1 MRPSLSRAIPMG
13 ILGFLFGG
21 LLVIIL
27 RSLQGLTPLWDTG
40 AGIVLGVLM
49 AAAFFVWGVGGFD
62 PRMSVHGEE
71 AEEVDE
77 EAEATPGGL
86 LRGSIWQIVTLLLL
100 LLLAVAAFALLPGGP
115 ALTITA
121 DPMASTAQ
129 VGMFEMELPFGGPVV
144 QVSQLV
150 LFLVFIIIM
159 FVSLGIAAA
168 VISAALYALNRGIRE
183 AQTGGTAALAVAGGP
198 SETALQ
204 TAGDGG
210 ASRPAARGGRGT
222 LGTIIEIVKFVV
234 LALILYLLFYYVLIG
249 LVLPGSPL
257 LMPLSL
263 INAVIFA
270 VLILRPAVVLRVL
283 GRISGW
289 VVRILRALPRVL
301 FQK

>member
-198 SETALQ
+198 SEAALQ
-204 TAGDGG
+204 TAGDGA

>member
-1 MRPSLSRAIPMG
+1 MG

-21 LLVIIL
+21 LIVIIL

-62 PRMSVHGEE
+62 PRMSVHGE
-71 AEEVDE
+71 AADEVDE
-77 EAEATPGGL
+77 EAEATPAGL
-86 LRGSIWQIVTLLLL
+86 LRGSIWQIATLLLL
-100 LLLAVAAFALLPGGP
+100 LLLAVAAFALLPGGL

-121 DPMASTAQ
+121 DPLASTAQ

-150 LFLVFIIIM
+150 VFIVVIIIM
-159 FVSLGIAAA
+159 FLSLGVAAA
-168 VISAALYALNRGIRE
+168 VISAILYALNRGIRE

-198 SETALQ
+198 SEAALQ
-204 TAGDGG
+204 TAGEGG
-210 ASRPAARGGRGT
+210 AARVAAGGGRST

-270 VLILRPAVVLRVL
+270 LLILRPAVVLRTL
-283 GRISGW
+283 GRVSGW
-289 VVRILRALPRVL
+289 LVRVLQALPRVL

>member
-1 MRPSLSRAIPMG
+1 MRPGLSRAIPMG

-21 LLVIIL
+21 LIVIIL

-62 PRMSVHGEE
+62 PRMSVHGE
-71 AEEVDE
+71 AADEVDE
-77 EAEATPGGL
+77 EAEATPAGL
-86 LRGSIWQIVTLLLL
+86 LRGSIWQIATLLLL
-100 LLLAVAAFALLPGGP
+100 LLLAVAAFALLPGGL

-121 DPMASTAQ
+121 DPLASTAQ

-150 LFLVFIIIM
+150 VFIVVIIIM
-159 FVSLGIAAA
+159 FLSLGVAAA
-168 VISAALYALNRGIRE
+168 VISAILYALNRGIRE

-198 SETALQ
+198 TEAALQ
-204 TAGDGG
+204 TAGEGG
-210 ASRPAARGGRGT
+210 AARVAAGGGRST

-270 VLILRPAVVLRVL
+270 LLILRPAVVLRTL
-283 GRISGW
+283 GRVSGW
-289 VVRILRALPRVL
+289 LVRVLQALPRVL

>member
-210 ASRPAARGGRGT
+210 ASRPAERGGRGT

>member
-1 MRPSLSRAIPMG
+1 MRPGLSRAIPMG

-21 LLVIIL
+21 LIVIIL

-62 PRMSVHGEE
+62 PRMSVHGE
-71 AEEVDE
+71 AADEVDE
-77 EAEATPGGL
+77 EAEATPAGL
-86 LRGSIWQIVTLLLL
+86 LRGSIWQIATLLLL
-100 LLLAVAAFALLPGGP
+100 LLLAVAAFALLPGGL

-121 DPMASTAQ
+121 DPLASTAQ

-150 LFLVFIIIM
+150 VFIVVIIIM
-159 FVSLGIAAA
+159 FLSLGVAAA
-168 VISAALYALNRGIRE
+168 VISAILYALNRGIRE

-198 SETALQ
+198 SEAALQ
-204 TAGDGG
+204 TAGEGG
-210 ASRPAARGGRGT
+210 AARVAARGGRST

-270 VLILRPAVVLRVL
+270 LLILRPAVVLRTL
-283 GRISGW
+283 GRVSGW
-289 VVRILRALPRVL
+289 LVRVLQALPRVL

>member
-71 AEEVDE
+71 AEAADE

-144 QVSQLV
+144 QVSQMV
-150 LFLVFIIIM
+150 VFLVFIIIM
-159 FVSLGIAAA
+159 FLSLGIAAA
-168 VISAALYALNRGIRE
+168 VISAALYALNRGIRDV
-183 AQTGGTAALAVAGGP
+183 QTGGTAALAVAGGP

-210 ASRPAARGGRGT
+210 ASRPAAPGGRGT

-257 LMPLSL
+257 LVPISL

-270 VLILRPAVVLRVL
+270 VLLLRPAVVLRAL

>member
-204 TAGDGG
+204 TAGDGA